1 MYHEEQKKKQ
11 GQEKEPEHEEDPGD
25 RRRSILARI
34 QKVEMEAEIQQ
45 LTRTLERKEKQ
56 LLEEAKSPENW
67 LRKAKK
73 ERKGE

>member
-34 QKVEMEAEIQQ
+34 QKVEREVKIQQ
-45 LTRTLERKEKQ
+45 LTKTLQWKEKQ
-56 LLEEAKSPENW
+56 LLEEANSPEMGMG
-67 LRKAKK
+67 KSAKEK
-73 ERKGE
+73 